1 MSRHTHPLRTLRSSF
16 RPNIRSCIKG
26 ALQISL
32 LAAALPALAAES
44 ISLKPVTVPVYFDLE
59 ATLEAVNESTISAQT
74 SGAIKA
80 VYYDVN
86 DQVEQGAL
94 LIEIDD
100 TQQQAQLQQ
109 ANANLAQ
116 ARAQNEDA
124 QAILQRNTRLFKQG
138 TLSQGEMDSTTAQ
151 AKSAAAAVKAA
162 EAALTQA
169 KEQVAYTK
177 VRAPYSGLV
186 KSRQVELGELVN
198 PGQAL
203 MTGMSLEKLRAVADA
218 PQRIASQYRDASQIS
233 VRIGEQSVAPES
245 VVLYP
250 FADATH
256 HSVRLRANLAA
267 GTKGA
272 DDSLLYPGQ
281 WTKIRVQTGERSV
294 LLLPRSAVLKRSEL
308 TSVYVLDDGQ
318 PELRQV
324 RTGNQYDGQVE
335 ILSGLSAGDQ
345 VVTDALAQLADISKG
360 E

>member
-1 MSRHTHPLRTLRSSF
+1 MSSQSFRQRTLRSSLK
-16 RPNIRSCIKG
+16 S

-32 LAAALPALAAES
+32 LAAVLPTTAQAAES
-44 ISLKPVTVPVYFDLE
+44 VSLEPVTVPVYFDLE

-86 DQVEQGAL
+86 DQVEKGAL
-94 LIEIDD
+94 LLEIDD
-100 TQQQAQLQQ
+100 TQQQAELQQ
-109 ANANLAQ
+109 AYANLAQ
-116 ARAQNEDA
+116 AKAQNEDA
-124 QAILQRNTRLFKQG
+124 QVLLQRNTRLYKQG
-138 TLSQGEMDSTTAQ
+138 TLSKGEIDSTTAR

-162 EAALTQA
+162 QAALTQA
-169 KEQVAYTK
+169 REQLAYTK
-177 VRAPYSGLV
+177 VKAPYAGLV
-186 KSRQVELGELVN
+186 KTRHVELGELVN

-203 MTGMSLEKLRAVADA
+203 MTGLSLDKLRAVADA
-218 PQRIASQYRDASQIS
+218 PQRIASQYRSADQVT

-256 HSVRLRANLAA
+256 HSVRLRANLSS
-267 GTKGA
+267 GTTGA
-272 DDSLLYPGQ
+272 DNRPLYPGQ
-281 WTKIRVQTGERSV
+281 WTKIRVQTGERDV
-294 LLLPRSAVLKRSEL
+294 LLLPQSAILKRSEL

-324 RTGNQYDGQVE
+324 RTGNLHNGE
-335 ILSGLSAGDQ
+335 IEVLSGLQAGDK
-345 VVTDALAQLADISKG
+345 VITDALAQLAEISKG